1 MSHTKKRSLV
11 FAIRDFPPGCG
22 THIDVSSRFNL
33 EADKSFKN
41 QRTGDVSG
49 EKNLSFA
56 TPKPQGTCL
65 KRESADH
72 EDHIVAA
79 PEPKG
84 EPADKYHIVA
94 APEPK
99 GEPADQDHI
108 VAAPEPKAKRELAD
122 QDHVVAAP
130 TVPYATSSHRQELE
144 IRKSDCDPT
153 PREKVLEVLSLF
165 KQVYSQLDRDKKA
178 RRCGDFLDATSRIDL
193 KTLTVLEN
201 MGKQVNTEKRIGS
214 VPGVEVG
221 DVFQYKTELRLVG
234 LHSKTMCGIDYLKI
248 GDDRLATSIVASEG
262 YGYNDTFKSGVMIY
276 TGEGGNVISKD
287 KKTEDQKLVKGNLA
301 LATSMRQKKQVRVI
315 RGEERWDHKGKR
327 YVYDGLYMVEK
338 YWPEREVRGKTVYKF
353 KLCRIPGQPS
363 LT

>member
-1 MSHTKKRSLV
+1 MSDTKKRSLV

-22 THIDVSSRFNL
+22 THIDVSPRFNL
-33 EADKSFKN
+33 PADKSFKN

-56 TPKPQGTCL
+56 APKPEGTCL

-72 EDHIVAA
+72 EDHI
-79 PEPKG
+79 
-84 EPADKYHIVA
+84 
-94 APEPK
+94 
-99 GEPADQDHI
+99 DHI
-108 VAAPEPKAKRELAD
+108 VAAPEPNAKRELAD
-122 QDHVVAAP
+122 QDHVVAAT

-144 IRKSDCDPT
+144 IRNSDCDPT

-327 YVYDGLYMVEK
+327 YVYDGLYMVEE

-353 KLCRIPGQPS
+353 KLCRIPGQPP